1 MKKKDEKLHEF
12 NEQKEISARKNEIA
26 VNILQ
31 FNKEMKRI
39 KGTMEKEIFRL
50 EEFKNKFKDQ
60 RLISNKIELLKRVL
74 VATRYGLDR
83 QNVRLYDIEDGTLNK

>member
-1 MKKKDEKLHEF
+1 MKNKNNDSHEL
-12 NEQKEISARKNEIA
+12 NEQKLISARKNELA

-39 KGTMEKEIFRL
+39 KGSMEKEIFRL
-50 EEFKNKFKDQ
+50 EEFKSKFKDQ

-83 QNVRLYDIEDGTLNK
+83 QNVRLYDIEESTLNK